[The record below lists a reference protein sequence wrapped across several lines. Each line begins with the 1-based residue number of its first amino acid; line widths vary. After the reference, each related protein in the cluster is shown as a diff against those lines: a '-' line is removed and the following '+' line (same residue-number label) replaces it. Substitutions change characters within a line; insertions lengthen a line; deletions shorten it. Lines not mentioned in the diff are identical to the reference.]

1 MEFYSFRSDLGARF
15 PEMGIKNPSSSG
27 PLKDFAEPDRQG
39 FLGLIA

>member
-1 MEFYSFRSDLGARF
+1 MEFYSFRSGLGALF
-15 PEMGIKNPSSSG
+15 PEIGIENPSSSG